1 MVYHLSNAQRTILLI
16 MNLFIWKFLL
26 QSVRRRSETSLDSC
40 HRMPLSPG
48 EDRNFI
54 AVGRNLKQWYSFIH
68 HGGDEEFAAEQ
79 SSTPPKGKT

>member
-1 MVYHLSNAQRTILLI
+1 M
-16 MNLFIWKFLL
+16 
-26 QSVRRRSETSLDSC
+26 RRRSETSLDSC

-54 AVGRNLKQWYSFIH
+54 VVGRNLKQWYSFIH

-79 SSTPPKGKT
+79 SSTPPKGKHRSR